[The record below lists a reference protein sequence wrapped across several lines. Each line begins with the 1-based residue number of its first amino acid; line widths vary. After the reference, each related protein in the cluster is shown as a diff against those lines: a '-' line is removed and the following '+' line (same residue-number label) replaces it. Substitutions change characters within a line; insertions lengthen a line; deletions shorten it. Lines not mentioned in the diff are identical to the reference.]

1 MRVDL
6 DAKVHSSDGEELG
19 SVERAVFDPDSKQV
33 RELVVSTG
41 GLLGRDVLVPVGALD
56 QQGPG
61 GDRIVLKL
69 TRAEVETLPPF
80 VEATYMPPP
89 PGWIPPGDLGLAYGS
104 YLWPAAGAA
113 PMVAPTM
120 APVDP
125 NAPQSET
132 FTIGKGA
139 VVMDANGDDVG
150 VVDDVRFEAS
160 SGELEGFVLR
170 LGGVLTT
177 LFGGGDTVTVTREDV
192 ERVAEGAV
200 YLRIGRE
207 GIEALARGA
216 G

>member
-6 DAKVHSSDGEELG
+6 DARVHSSDGHELG

-41 GLLGRDVLVPVGALD
+41 DLFGRDVLVPVQALE

-61 GDRIVLKL
+61 GDRVVLKL
-69 TRAEVETLPPF
+69 TREEVEALPPF
-80 VEATYMPPP
+80 VEAGYVAPP
-89 PGWIPPGDLGLAYGS
+89 PGWVPPGDLGLAYGS

-113 PMVAPTM
+113 PMVAPPMGQT
-120 APVDP
+120 DP
-125 NAPQSET
+125 TAQPEA

-139 VVMDANGDDVG
+139 VVMAAGGEDVG

-170 LGGVLTT
+170 IGGVLTT
-177 LFGGGDTVTVTREDV
+177 LFGGGSQVTVGREDV
-192 ERVAEGAV
+192 DRVAEGAV
-200 YLRIGRE
+200 YLKVGKER
-207 GIEALARGA
+207 IEALAHAR
-216 G
+216 